1 MAQGNLINYSKAA
14 KIINYF
20 GLILLFFLIC
30 ISPHKLVYDEG
41 HHIAIAKSILSIG
54 LINTLTNPPTISAL
68 GPLYSFLQLSLIDLT
83 NLNPPWIRF
92 INFSIFLLTIV
103 LLILISKKL
112 KFNDPVLTGFCIMVV
127 PFMYPT
133 VGMALTEIP
142 ALFFFTLFCFF
153 FIELMERLPT
163 SPPLSIVSW
172 ATLAGL
178 SLGVA
183 CLGRQTY
190 LCALFATGIILK
202 WDHKN
207 LIAFFA
213 VFISATAASLWL
225 FWIWG
230 GLTPP
235 GLHIGGIN
243 VKHGILSFAY
253 LGFATFFV
261 CPEWFK
267 LDRLIIM
274 LLIIIFLILLLTS
287 FSFNYE
293 PATTLAKLVIPNS
306 LFYYYKYIFDA
317 LFITFAV
324 IWIYSLYSNI
334 RFVWGRK
341 EMVFLYFIIFILSL
355 TPIAVSIQFSSR
367 YIVTVLT
374 LLVLILNSKI
384 QIGLLSLVRFTFGI
398 LLGLAS
404 LATYY
409 FH

>member
-1 MAQGNLINYSKAA
+1 MAHDNFFNYSKAA

-20 GLILLFFLIC
+20 GLILLFCMIC
-30 ISPHKLVYDEG
+30 ISPHKLVYDES
-41 HHIAIAKSILSIG
+41 HHIAIAKSIESIG
-54 LINTLTNPPTISAL
+54 LINTLTNPPTCSAL
-68 GPLYSFLQLSLIDLT
+68 GPLYSFIQLGLIDLT

-92 INFSIFLLTIV
+92 INFGILLFIIA

-112 KFNDPVLTGFCIMVV
+112 KFNDPVLTAFTIMVI
-127 PFMYPT
+127 PIIYPT

-153 FIELMERLPT
+153 FIELMEKLPT
-163 SPPLSIVSW
+163 SPLLSIVS
-172 ATLAGL
+172 LAIFSGL
-178 SLGVA
+178 ALGVA

-190 LCALFATGIILK
+190 LCALFAVCIILK

-207 LIAFFA
+207 LIAFSA
-213 VFISATAASLWL
+213 VFISATAASFWL

-235 GLHIGGIN
+235 GLDIGGIS

-267 LDRLIIM
+267 IDSLIIKLLIVILIVM
-274 LLIIIFLILLLTS
+274 LLSS

-293 PATTLAKLVIPNS
+293 PATTLAKIIIPDN
-306 LFYYYKYIFDA
+306 LFSYYKYIFDV
-317 LFITFAV
+317 LFITFAM

-334 RFVWGRK
+334 FSVWGRK
-341 EMVFLYFIIFILSL
+341 EMVFLYFLIFILSL

-367 YIVTVLT
+367 YVVTILT
-374 LLVLILNSKI
+374 LLVLVLNSKL
-384 QIGLLSLVRFTFGI
+384 QIGLFSLIRFTFGI
-398 LLGLAS
+398 LLGVAS

-409 FH
+409 FN